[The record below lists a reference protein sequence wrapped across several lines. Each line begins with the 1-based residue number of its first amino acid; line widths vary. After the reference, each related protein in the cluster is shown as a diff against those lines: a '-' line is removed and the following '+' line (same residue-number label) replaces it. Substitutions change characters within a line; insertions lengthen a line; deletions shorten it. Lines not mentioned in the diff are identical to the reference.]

1 MGKIISLSEHAQPR
15 EPAEPPPGG
24 AQILFFL
31 GVRYSR
37 METEAAAPQV
47 QTDERSGGA
56 PLDPGAERPYGGGK
70 KRKRRARA

>member
-1 MGKIISLSEHAQPR
+1 MGEIIAFRHAAR
-15 EPAEPPPGG
+15 RAGKTVEAPPGG

-37 METEAAAPQV
+37 MDDATVDRLARQAMVDWEH
-47 QTDERSGGA
+47 D
-56 PLDPGAERPYGGGK
+56 RPTGGG